1 MENIQLLK
9 QMELFSNLDPLE
21 MIQVNKRIKTRPYK
35 MGDLV
40 LTEGG
45 LDTGMFVVKSGQFRA
60 FVERDGQPQDLA
72 VFTEGEHFGEL
83 AITDGKPRSASVA
96 AMMDGVL
103 LELTQK
109 NFQGLLQYSNKLREH
124 LLENLVRDLVQ
135 KIRRTNDRLLQL
147 L

>member
-72 VFTEGEHFGEL
+72 VFTGGGHFGEQRRGRRPK
-83 AITDGKPRSASVA
+83 DP
-96 AMMDGVL
+96 
-103 LELTQK
+103 
-109 NFQGLLQYSNKLREH
+109 LR
-124 LLENLVRDLVQ
+124 
-135 KIRRTNDRLLQL
+135 DRGR
-147 L
+147 